1 MEVDIE
7 NLLVRASQR
16 LVLTSVIPRRMLSIL
31 GSISLLELVLLFHSF
46 VKVVVRPAAFLKLV
60 VEFFYGRRFLPSQL
74 SDEGSN
80 AKALDGCLNCYF
92 FKYIGCSFFELHESL
107 LIMLKL

>member
-1 MEVDIE
+1 
-7 NLLVRASQR
+7 
-16 LVLTSVIPRRMLSIL
+16 L
-31 GSISLLELVLLFHSF
+31 GSSLLLELVLLFHSF